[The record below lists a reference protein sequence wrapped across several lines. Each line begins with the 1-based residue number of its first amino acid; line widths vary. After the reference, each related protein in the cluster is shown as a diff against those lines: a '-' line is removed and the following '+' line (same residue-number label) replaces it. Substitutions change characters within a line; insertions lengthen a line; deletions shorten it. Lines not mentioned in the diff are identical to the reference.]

1 MLHIHALR
9 EDPVECRPDGDL
21 PHEAAWIDLLS
32 PTGEETTLVK
42 KTFGLEVPTRDEM
55 FEIEPSSRLYA
66 DNGSIYMTAN
76 VVCRADSAEPLSHP
90 VAFILNEK
98 VLVTVRYDEPRS
110 FALFAQAVSQH
121 PHKAHTAPEAL
132 LGLLDTVIDRGC
144 DLLEHVGN
152 DIDTMMK
159 EVFGIGAKR
168 TAKLDHDYP
177 ELMSR
182 IGHAQDLVSKARDSL
197 DSFIRLI
204 GFLGVQNEGNPIRET
219 RHTQAV
225 ASLLE
230 DAKSM
235 TDRANF
241 LNAQISFTM
250 DAVMG
255 LVGIQQNQIGIDQNR
270 IANEQNQIMKVLAV
284 ASILFMPPTFLAG
297 LWGMNFKSMPEL
309 DFAYGYPM
317 ALSAMAIS
325 VIIAGLIFWAKGWFK
340 G

>member
-1 MLHIHALR
+1 MLQIHALK
-9 EDPVECRPDGDL
+9 EDPLDCLANSDVL
-21 PHEAAWIDLLS
+21 PLEAAWIDLLR
-32 PTGEETTLVK
+32 PTDEEVALIER
-42 KTFGLEVPTRDEM
+42 TFKVEIPSRQKL

-66 DNGSIYMTAN
+66 DDGSLYMTAN
-76 VVCRADSAEPLSHP
+76 AVCRADCDEPLSHP
-90 VAFILNEK
+90 VAFILNER
-98 VLVTVRYDEPRS
+98 VLITVRHDEPRS
-110 FALFAQAVSQH
+110 FALFAANVSQH

-132 LGLLDTVIDRGC
+132 LGLLDTIVDRGS

-152 DIDTMMK
+152 DVDTIMK
-159 EVFGIGAKR
+159 EVFGIGATR
-168 TAKLDHDYP
+168 TTKLDHDYP
-177 ELMSR
+177 ALMSR

-197 DSFIRLI
+197 DSFIRMI

-219 RHTQAV
+219 RHLQAV
-225 ASLLE
+225 ATLIE

-255 LVGIQQNQIGIDQNR
+255 LVSIQQNQIGIDQNR

-284 ASILFMPPTFLAG
+284 ASVLFMAPTFLAG

-309 DFAYGYPM
+309 ELPYGYPM
-317 ALSAMAIS
+317 ALCAMTAS
-325 VIIAGLIFWAKGWFK
+325 VLLGIFFFWRRGWFK
-340 G
+340 